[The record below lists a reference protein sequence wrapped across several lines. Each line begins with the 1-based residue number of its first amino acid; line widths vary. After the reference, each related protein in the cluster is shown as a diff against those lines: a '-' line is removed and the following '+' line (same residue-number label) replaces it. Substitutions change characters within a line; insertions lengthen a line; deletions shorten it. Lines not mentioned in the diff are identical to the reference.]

1 MRYAR
6 DMGRTRIHP
15 SDLSGT
21 TAHFVLR
28 KGNTNYQTQTP
39 GNYLL
44 VNLIRRTLLTGEYAP
59 PKPLFTRT
67 RPSHILSHW
76 TSISL

>member
-1 MRYAR
+1 MALSL
-6 DMGRTRIHP
+6 GRTCIHT

-28 KGNTNYQTQTP
+28 KGNTNYRTQTP

-44 VNLIRRTLLTGEYAP
+44 VNLIHRTLLTGEYAP

-67 RPSHILSHW
+67 RPSHILSYW
-76 TSISL
+76 TRISL

>member
-1 MRYAR
+1 MALSL
-6 DMGRTRIHP
+6 GRTCIHTSDP
-15 SDLSGT
+15 SGI

-67 RPSHILSHW
+67 RLSHILSYW
-76 TSISL
+76 TRISL